1 MLTAGCDVGAL
12 TTKAA
17 VIRDDVLL
25 GVEVVRSRAKAVQSA
40 FDVMDRLLFR
50 LGLSYK
56 QIDNCV
62 STGYGRSLIPFAR
75 SNMSEISCHGKGAYW
90 LVPSVRTI
98 IDGGGQ
104 DCKALRVD
112 MHGTLVDFRM
122 NIKCAAGTGR
132 ALELMA
138 ESLGV
143 DVSQLGPL
151 SQEARDPV
159 ILNKLCCILTQI
171 DIKRLVLEGRN
182 PADIAAGINESAARY
197 ILQLVRGLGPR
208 NDIAM
213 TGGMAKNIGVFR
225 YLERAL
231 GTEFV
236 KFPVE
241 PDVIGAVGAAV
252 LAADGFKRG
261 GWPLT

>member
-1 MLTAGCDVGAL
+1 
-12 TTKAA
+12 
-17 VIRDDVLL
+17 
-25 GVEVVRSRAKAVQSA
+25 
-40 FDVMDRLLFR
+40 
-50 LGLSYK
+50 
-56 QIDNCV
+56 
-62 STGYGRSLIPFAR
+62 
-75 SNMSEISCHGKGAYW
+75 
-90 LVPSVRTI
+90 VRTI

-112 MHGTLVDFRM
+112 KHGALVDFRM
-122 NIKCAAGTGR
+122 NVKCAAGTGR

-151 SQEARDPV
+151 SQEASAPV

-182 PADIAAGINESAARY
+182 RADIAAGINESAARY
-197 ILQLVRGLGPR
+197 ILQLARGLGLR
-208 NDIAM
+208 KDIAM
-213 TGGMAKNIGVFR
+213 TGGMAKNIGVVR
-225 YLERAL
+225 CLEQAL

-241 PDVIGAVGAAV
+241 PDVIGAIGAAV
-252 LAADGFKRG
+252 LAADGLRRSSG
-261 GWPLT
+261 L

>member
-1 MLTAGCDVGAL
+1 MLVAGCDVGAL

-17 VIRDDVLL
+17 VMRDGVIL
-25 GVEVVRSRAKAVQSA
+25 GLEVVRSRAKAVQSA
-40 FDVMDRLLFR
+40 FDAMDKLLAR
-50 LGLSYK
+50 LGLSYE
-56 QIDNCV
+56 QIDYCV
-62 STGYGRSLIPFAR
+62 STGYGRSLIPFAH
-75 SNMSEISCHGKGAYW
+75 SNISEISCHGRGAHW

-112 MHGTLVDFRM
+112 KHGTLVDFRM
-122 NIKCAAGTGR
+122 NVKCAAGTGR

-143 DVSQLGPL
+143 DVSRLGPL
-151 SQEARDPV
+151 SQEASDPV
-159 ILNKLCCILTQI
+159 VLNKLCCILTQI

-182 PADIAAGINESAARY
+182 RADIAAGINESAARY

-208 NDIAM
+208 KDIAM
-213 TGGMAKNIGVFR
+213 TGGMAKNTGVVR
-225 YLERAL
+225 CLEQAL
-231 GTEFV
+231 GMEFV

-241 PDVIGAVGAAV
+241 PDVIGAIGAAV
-252 LAADGFKRG
+252 LAADGFRKG
-261 GWPLT
+261 SGI